1 LAWER
6 IMSAPSPT
14 SIDLTAKVEQYLAE
28 RRRLGFKPCSSDLA
42 VRHFTR
48 FMAGE
53 GRDSALTV
61 DAMVQWARQVQPRYL
76 VGGQVNVDTAARR
89 LATLRPFMRWLQQFD
104 PTVEVPDDSSFGPIP
119 RRVAPHIYS
128 EAEIAALI
136 VAARRL
142 GPSDGLRAAT
152 YATLFGLIA
161 SAGLRVSEA
170 INLADSD
177 ADLEGGVLTIQQ
189 TKFGKSRMVPLHP
202 SVISPLAAYRALR
215 RQHVHPKPQMTFF
228 VSSRGVRRGEPL
240 GDRQVHRMFCQLRE
254 QLGWIDRGGH
264 GQPRVHD
271 LRHNSE
277 SRIIP
282 SAASNDA
289 VLPEVTGWE
298 GSECCSE

>member
-1 LAWER
+1 
-6 IMSAPSPT
+6 MSAPSSP
-14 SIDLTAKVEQYLAE
+14 SIDIAAKVEQYLAE

-53 GRDSALTV
+53 DQRGAFTV
-61 DAMVQWARQVQPRYL
+61 DVMVQWARQVQPRYL
-76 VGGQVNVDTAARR
+76 VDGQPNVDTAARR
-89 LATLRPFMRWLQQFD
+89 MATLRPFMRWLQQFD

-142 GPSDGLRAAT
+142 GPSDGVRAAT

-170 INLADSD
+170 INLADTD
-177 ADLEGGVLTIQQ
+177 ADLDGGILTIQQ

-202 SVISPLAAYRALR
+202 SVIGPLAAYRALR
-215 RQHVHPKPQMTFF
+215 RQHV
-228 VSSRGVRRGEPL
+228 
-240 GDRQVHRMFCQLRE
+240 
-254 QLGWIDRGGH
+254 
-264 GQPRVHD
+264 QPRRAPRRAAGRPAGASSVLSVARAVGLD
-271 LRHNSE
+271 R
-277 SRIIP
+277 SRRP
-282 SAASNDA
+282 WPTPGA
-289 VLPEVTGWE
+289 
-298 GSECCSE
+298 